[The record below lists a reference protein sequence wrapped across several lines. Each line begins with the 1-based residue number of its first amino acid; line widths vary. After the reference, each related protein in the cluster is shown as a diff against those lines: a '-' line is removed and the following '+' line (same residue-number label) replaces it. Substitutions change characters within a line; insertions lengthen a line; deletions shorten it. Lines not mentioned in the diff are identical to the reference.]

1 MATAVDVDDSDICDC
16 RLEHEF
22 GDITF
27 SKFKKKDAIKELM
40 ECIQESKVEPA
51 CFWSAELVCAGHFA
65 ELWETLIVFYASH
78 IHIGNP
84 KIARYLE
91 LKANQFKDILTT
103 AGTAKLNIHFMRNN
117 SSIRR
122 MFGEI
127 VFVLCV
133 SKRKNEFN
141 AIKMKESDFNMDVLH
156 DKFKAYAEKSPQLE
170 AVFKHD
176 AMDANIKDAT
186 DANVDDFDPIELFPA
201 LNELAHCMSNKN
213 SIQACYWMEWMF
225 AYEQQRQ
232 KKGMLLCARRVFCTV
247 PESHQRNL
255 VWLIWEL
262 IRVETDSRNSRY
274 LSQIVESLL
283 FLFCMRFTKTTIK
296 KRKSILYFVIALLS
310 ETSISTDEIVPKS
323 NLESMAQIRQNI
335 DFIYLQVKANE
346 IRTNRSESNTFKEM
360 KEANLACTLQKLE
373 TMKKINETFVPRIG

>member
-1 MATAVDVDDSDICDC
+1 MATAEDVDDSDICDC

-40 ECIQESKVEPA
+40 ECILESKVEPA

-103 AGTAKLNIHFMRNN
+103 STTGILFMRNN

-156 DKFKAYAEKSPQLE
+156 DKFKAYAEKNPQLT
-170 AVFKHD
+170 AVFKHED
-176 AMDANIKDAT
+176 KDTNMDDY
-186 DANVDDFDPIELFPA
+186 DPIELFPA
-201 LNELAHCMSNKN
+201 LNELAHCISNKN
-213 SIQACYWMEWMF
+213 SIQAYYWMEWMF

-255 VWLIWEL
+255 VWLLWEL

-310 ETSISTDEIVPKS
+310 ETSISTDEIVLKS

-346 IRTNRSESNTFKEM
+346 IRTHQPRVDCKTFKDM

-373 TMKKINETFVPRIG
+373 TMNKFNETFVPRIG

>member
-1 MATAVDVDDSDICDC
+1 MATAADVDDDADICDC
-16 RLEHEF
+16 RLDHEF

-27 SKFKKKDAIKELM
+27 SGFKKKDAIKELM
-40 ECIQESKVEPA
+40 ACIQESKVEPA

-91 LKANQFKDILTT
+91 LKANQFKDILST
-103 AGTAKLNIHFMRNN
+103 AELNIHSMRNN

-156 DKFKAYAEKSPQLE
+156 DKFKAYAEKSPQLT
-170 AVFKHD
+170 AVFKHKAED
-176 AMDANIKDAT
+176 EEEEED
-186 DANVDDFDPIELFPA
+186 VSSGYDPIELFPA

-213 SIQACYWMEWMF
+213 SIQAYYWMEWMF

-232 KKGMLLCARRVFCTV
+232 KKGMLLCARRMFCTV

-255 VWLIWEL
+255 VWLLWEL

-310 ETSISTDEIVPKS
+310 ETSISTDEIVLKS

-346 IRTNRSESNTFKEM
+346 IRTHQPECKTFKDM

-373 TMKKINETFVPRIG
+373 TMKKFNETFIPRIG